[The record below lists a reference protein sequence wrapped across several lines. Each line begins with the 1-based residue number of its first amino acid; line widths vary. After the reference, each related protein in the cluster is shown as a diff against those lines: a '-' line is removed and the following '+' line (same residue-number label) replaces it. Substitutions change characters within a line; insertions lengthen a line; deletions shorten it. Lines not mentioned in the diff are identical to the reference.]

1 MTNDPMTRKL
11 TMNELNRKS
20 VEEFRNTEKQKIII
34 LLDNVRSLHNVG
46 SVFRTADA
54 FLIEKI
60 FLCGIT
66 GTPPNREL
74 NKTALGSTESVTWEY
89 AEQPEDAVRKLK
101 EEDWKIVCLEQ
112 TDSSIPLQNFS
123 PSDAK
128 ICYVFGNEVFGVSD
142 SVIQLS
148 DITVEI
154 PQFGTKHS
162 FNISVT
168 AGMVLWNHFL
178 KSLS

>member
-1 MTNDPMTRKL
+1 MTRKL
-11 TMNELNRKS
+11 TMEELNRKS
-20 VEEFRNTEKQKIII
+20 VEEFKNTEKQNVIV

-46 SVFRTADA
+46 SVFRTSDA
-54 FLIEKI
+54 FLVQKI
-60 FLCGIT
+60 ILCGIT

-74 NKTALGSTESVTWEY
+74 SKTALGSTESVSWEY
-89 AEQPEDAVRKLK
+89 VEKPEDVVLKLK
-101 EEDWKIVCLEQ
+101 NEGWKIICLEQ
-112 TDSSIPLQNFS
+112 TDQSIPLQKLS
-123 PSDAK
+123 IKKEK
-128 ICYVFGNEVFGVSD
+128 IVYVFGNEVTGVSD
-142 SVIQLS
+142 PVIHLCDQA
-148 DITVEI
+148 VEI

>member
-1 MTNDPMTRKL
+1 MMRKL
-11 TMNELNRKS
+11 SMEELNRKS
-20 VEEFRNTEKQKIII
+20 DEEFKSTEKQPIII

-46 SVFRTADA
+46 SVFRTSDA
-54 FLIEKI
+54 FLVEKI
-60 FLCGIT
+60 ILTGIT

-89 AEQPEDAVRKLK
+89 FEKPEEAVSELK
-101 EEDWKIVCLEQ
+101 KEKWKIVSLEQ
-112 TDSSIPLQNFS
+112 TDHSLLLQQFS
-123 PSDAK
+123 PGKEK
-128 ICYVFGNEVFGVSD
+128 ICYVFGNEVFGISD
-142 SVIQLS
+142 PVIQLS
-148 DITVEI
+148 DLTVEI

-178 KSLS
+178 KSLA